1 MAGGIRLRGAHPQGP
16 PLVWGPSLA
25 FRGPLRTQCFGTHLA
40 SGRSIVMKWQSWW
53 APIMLTSAF
62 KRLVMLL
69 PVKESLGATEC
80 SDTIKPSWEASDRLK
95 ET

>member
-1 MAGGIRLRGAHPQGP
+1 
-16 PLVWGPSLA
+16 
-25 FRGPLRTQCFGTHLA
+25 
-40 SGRSIVMKWQSWW
+40 MKWQSWW

-62 KRLVMLL
+62 KPLVMLL
-69 PVKESLGATEC
+69 PVKESLDAIEC